1 MKRMALL
8 ALLMLGFVAGLVAF
22 APLSAALKASGAAQR
37 GLSWTQAEGT
47 VLSGRVV
54 DLALRGIS
62 YGDADL
68 TFSPGGLL
76 TGNLQYTVNWTGP
89 QGAGRAKVSAGGG
102 GRVALR
108 DFAVSLDLAQLEQA
122 ALWIRQSGGRLDLS
136 GPSLRFG
143 PEGCISADGS
153 ARSDVLERNQDIL
166 GSGWTPMQGALRCE
180 GGTLVFPMASENQTG
195 TRFEATLRL
204 APHQPG
210 QFEARVSGLVPRELA
225 FALPI
230 AGFTPQ
236 GQDFVYLFSTSDMSA
251 PK

>member
-8 ALLMLGFVAGLVAF
+8 ALLMLGFVAGFVAF

-47 VLSGRVV
+47 VLSGRVLG
-54 DLALRGIS
+54 LALRGVS
-62 YGDADL
+62 YGDADVA
-68 TFSPGGLL
+68 FSPGGLL

-153 ARSDVLERNQDIL
+153 ARSDVLERNQYIL